1 MDQEPGI
8 TAASGA
14 RRGSRRHRCIDSQS
28 ATRSGEYFEKTL
40 GALKDEQPFQSFQPF
55 NRFAPFKP
63 LPSPEAGKG
72 IGRTEVKRF
81 ERLER
86 FERFEPIKT

>member
-1 MDQEPGI
+1 MN
-8 TAASGA
+8 
-14 RRGSRRHRCIDSQS
+14 SRSN
-28 ATRSGEYFEKTL
+28 
-40 GALKDEQPFQSFQPF
+40 FQPF

-81 ERLER
+81 ERFERLER